1 MSAAGSDSD
10 AETVITEGMIE
21 REKGSKE
28 KGTLG
33 KVSQMTDVRWAWV
46 EDRLKYCRTVRYKL
60 VVVHACLD

>member
-33 KVSQMTDVRWAWV
+33 KVSQMTDLVHVRGAPREPRRRKPV
-46 EDRLKYCRTVRYKL
+46 PLFL
-60 VVVHACLD
+60 

>member
-21 REKGSKE
+21 REKESKE

-33 KVSQMTDVRWAWV
+33 KVSQMTGSGPFF
-46 EDRLKYCRTVRYKL
+46 RLSCRIYRVY
-60 VVVHACLD
+60 